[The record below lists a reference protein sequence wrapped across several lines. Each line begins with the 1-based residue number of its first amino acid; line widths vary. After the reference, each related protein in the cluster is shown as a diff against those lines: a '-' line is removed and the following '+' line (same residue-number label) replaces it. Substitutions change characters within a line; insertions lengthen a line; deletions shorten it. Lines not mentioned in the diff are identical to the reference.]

1 MIKIINNEEFITNS
15 DEFVNLSIKGY
26 ETLNILSNLGYYERI
41 ISLLKELT
49 KIFEYKINLL
59 YEGASHGGYVAI
71 KIADKYNNIKLI
83 NSSSSHIENNI
94 KKYNIGNISIDTDS
108 IFYNHIVFFEN
119 EINIRG
125 EHYCT
130 PILIV
135 KTPVPIN
142 DKYKVYKLSNTDF
155 FIHVPEHLHNN
166 FLREFHYFIKGDDVL
181 DYDNL
186 IHFTMIVKDA
196 GDDFE
201 KVLVENLP
209 YIDRWTILD
218 TGSTDNTINIINKV
232 LVGKKKGQLY
242 REPFVNFRDTRNRC
256 LDLAGKECKFAI
268 MLDDTY
274 VIKENLRLFL
284 NEIRGDQFSTSF
296 SLYVKSHD
304 MEYTSNRITK
314 TEINLR
320 YKYKIHEI
328 IQTENNV
335 NVLIPKDK
343 SSIYDYG
350 NEYMEKR
357 TMDRKQYDLD
367 ILFETYKEDP
377 NDSRSLYYIAQTYN
391 LIDKY
396 ELAYEYFSKRIEHHD
411 EGFLQE
417 KIDACFEIARLSNF
431 KLNKPWEDCEKL
443 YMRAYEMDKSRPDSL
458 YYIGIHYYYEND
470 FMKAY
475 TYMKLGFELGYPL
488 NSQYSLK
495 PTLSFYYLPKIL
507 TEICFYV
514 SDYELGLKSA
524 SLFLEKNNDDESN
537 VEYYLVKCWYKIH
550 RLLNGEVIQ
559 GYNYVANVSKPI
571 LCFVVDGG
579 FEKWSGKDILSK
591 GIGGSET
598 FIIEIA
604 RYLQESDYFNVFV
617 FCNCETNEK
626 YLNVEYRKLEEYKTF
641 ISMNK
646 VHTSIIS
653 RYPEYLP
660 LSYKSDNVEN
670 VYLILHD
677 LIPNGEII
685 VDSSKLHNVFCLSDY
700 HSNNI
705 KNMFPVLENK
715 ITTFGYGID
724 YESFNNFNGIQK
736 IKNKFIYSSF
746 PNRGL
751 LKLLKLWSRIIER
764 YPDATL
770 HIHSDVNG
778 TWVNNVVPHIV
789 KEIKELLAVSKNIFY
804 HGWTSKKKL
813 YENWMSSDIWF
824 YPTDFIETFCLTAVE
839 AAVSK
844 TLVVTTNVGALVNT
858 VGNNGILING
868 YNVGEDE
875 WDNNALQTLFKIMDD
890 KELKEKYINLN
901 HNWYK
906 NITWRSRTYELLE
919 KYLIPTI
926 TTTTNTNLTTTTMIE
941 EEQHKNVDTRLN
953 YKNMYNWTNDLPN
966 NTKKIFDDILKY
978 FNFKNNTTTNIT
990 NILEIG
996 VYTGTSLIKILE
1008 TVPNSIGH
1016 AIDKWEDYE
1025 EDFELLRNIKINNI
1039 ENIFNENVAKAN
1051 LKDRIVVHKGD
1062 STEVLLNM
1070 SKEFDLIY
1078 VDGSHKCLDCYVD
1091 MILSFNLLKKGGL
1104 MIVDDVLYRKG
1115 DIINSPFEAVEHF
1128 INKYKDNIIIMNN
1141 GYRLFLEKI

>member
-1 MIKIINNEEFITNS
+1 MLKVINNEEFITNI
-15 DEFVNLSIKGY
+15 DEFVNVPIEGY
-26 ETLNILSNLGYYERI
+26 ESLNILSNLGFYERI
-41 ISLLKELT
+41 ISLLSELT

-71 KIADKYNNIKLI
+71 KIADKYNNINLI
-83 NSSSSHIENNI
+83 NSSDIENINANI
-94 KKYNIGNISIDTDS
+94 KNYNIGNILFNTDS

-119 EINIRG
+119 DVNIRE
-125 EHYCT
+125 EHYYS
-130 PILIV
+130 PILNIKLSV
-135 KTPVPIN
+135 KIN
-142 DKYKVYKLSNTDF
+142 DKYRVYKLSNTDF
-155 FIHVPEHLHNN
+155 FIHIPEHLYNN
-166 FLREFHYFIKGDDVL
+166 FLREFHYFIKENDVL

-201 KVLVENLP
+201 KVLLENLP
-209 YIDRWTILD
+209 IIDRWTILD
-218 TGSTDNTINIINKV
+218 TGSTDNTIAIINKV

-274 VIKENLRLFL
+274 VTREDLRTFL
-284 NEIRGDQFSTSF
+284 NEIRGDQYSTSF
-296 SLYVKSHD
+296 SLYVSSHD
-304 MEYTSNRITK
+304 MQYTSNRITK
-314 TEINLR
+314 TYMNLR

-328 IQTENNV
+328 IQPENNN
-335 NVLIPKDK
+335 NVLIPINK
-343 SSIYDYG
+343 SFIYDYS
-350 NEYMEKR
+350 NDYMEKR

-367 ILFETYKEDP
+367 ILFESYREDP
-377 NDSRSLYYIAQTYN
+377 NDSRSLYYLGQTYN
-391 LIDKY
+391 LIEKY
-396 ELAYEYFSKRIEHHD
+396 ELAYEYFMKRIEHHN
-411 EGFLQE
+411 EGFIQE
-417 KIDACFEIARLSNF
+417 KIDACFELARICNF
-431 KLNKPWEDCEKL
+431 KLNKPWKECEKL

-458 YYIGIHYYYEND
+458 YYIGIHYYYENN
-470 FMKAY
+470 FQTAY
-475 TYMKLGFELGYPL
+475 TYMKAAFEIGYPL
-488 NSQYSLK
+488 NSQFSLK
-495 PTLSFYYLPKIL
+495 PTLSFYFLPKIL
-507 TEICFYV
+507 TELCFYM
-514 SDYELGLKSA
+514 SDYDLGFRSS
-524 SLFLEKNNDDESN
+524 SLFLEKNNDDNST
-537 VEYYLVKCWYKIH
+537 EYYIVKCWYKIY
-550 RLLNGEVIQ
+550 RLLNSEIINN
-559 GYNYVANVSKPI
+559 YNSNTTTTKPI

-591 GIGGSET
+591 GVGGSET

-604 RYLQESDYFNVFV
+604 KYLQESDYFNVFV

-641 ISMNK
+641 ITLNK

-660 LSYKSDNVEN
+660 VTYNNVEN

-677 LIPNGEII
+677 LIPDGEIMI
-685 VDSSKLHNVFCLSDY
+685 DNSRLHNVFCLSDY
-700 HSNNI
+700 HSNLI
-705 KNMFPVLENK
+705 KNMYRSLENK

-724 YESFNNFNGIQK
+724 YESFNNLNGIQK

-751 LKLLKLWSRIIER
+751 LKLLQLWPRIIER

-778 TWVNNVVPHIV
+778 KWVNNVVPHIV
-789 KEIKELLAVSKNIFY
+789 KEIKSLLEISKNIVY
-804 HGWTSKKKL
+804 HGWTSKKIL
-813 YENWMSSDIWF
+813 YENWLSSDIWF
-824 YPTDFIETFCLTAVE
+824 YPTNFIETFCLTAVE

-844 TLVVTTNVGALVNT
+844 TLVVTTNVGALINT
-858 VGNNGILING
+858 VGNNGILIDG
-868 YNVGEDE
+868 YRVGDDENE
-875 WDNNALQTLFKIMDD
+875 WDNNALETLFKIMD
-890 KELKEKYINLN
+890 EPQLKQKYINLN
-901 HNWYK
+901 YNWYK
-906 NITWRSRTYELLE
+906 NITWRSRTYELLD

-926 TTTTNTNLTTTTMIE
+926 TTTTTSTTTE

-966 NTKKIFDDILKY
+966 NTKKIFDDVLKY
-978 FNFKNNTTTNIT
+978 FNFKNNTTTNLT

-1039 ENIFNENVAKAN
+1039 ENIFNENVVKAN
-1051 LKDRIVVHKGD
+1051 LKDRILVHKGD

-1078 VDGSHKCLDCYVD
+1078 VDGSHKCLDCYAD
-1091 MILSFNLLKKGGL
+1091 MILSFNLLKKGGI

-1115 DIINSPFEAVEHF
+1115 DIINSPFESVEHF
-1128 INKYKDNIIIMNN
+1128 INKYKNNIIIMNN